1 MSRFSA
7 NSRSPKDEPPP
18 ARLTS
23 QTLREAAALFS
34 YLLPYKVLFAA
45 ALACLFCSSLM
56 ALALPYLTGRL
67 IDAAIGRAAPVAW
80 LADVNTAALVLVGV
94 LALQATFAFCHSF
107 GFATVGERSLADL
120 RRDTY
125 SRLIRL
131 PMAFYSQRRVGEL
144 TSRLSADLA
153 QIQDTLITAAPHFL
167 RQVTLMTGGIVL
179 IALTSG
185 RLTLVMLGSVPV
197 LVIIAAVFGRRI
209 RRTSRD
215 AQDKL
220 ADTSVVVEETLQG
233 IASVKAFTNEGY
245 ELGRYHNGLQVFLR
259 TVLRGARYRAAFVSF
274 IIFVLFGGIIFVLW
288 YGASLVR
295 DNLLSPGDLTQFMLY
310 TMFVAGAMGSFAELY
325 SQIQRSL

>member
-144 TSRLSADLA
+144 TSRLSADLS
-153 QIQDTLITAAPHFL
+153 QIDSALVGTIPQFL
-167 RQVTLMTGGIVL
+167 RQLATLLGGGFL
-179 IALTSG
+179 LFFTS
-185 RLTLVMLGSVPV
+185 V
-197 LVIIAAVFGRRI
+197 
-209 RRTSRD
+209 
-215 AQDKL
+215 KL
-220 ADTSVVVEETLQG
+220 AG
-233 IASVKAFTNEGY
+233 FM
-245 ELGRYHNGLQVFLR
+245 
-259 TVLRGARYRAAFVSF
+259 VL
-274 IIFVLFGGIIFVLW
+274 L
-288 YGASLVR
+288 
-295 DNLLSPGDLTQFMLY
+295 
-310 TMFVAGAMGSFAELY
+310 
-325 SQIQRSL
+325 